1 MSVGNLPIRT
11 RLDQLV
17 TEGESIFGE
26 FKKTNT
32 GVLEDSVR
40 FTQWTTSCLNLLDK
54 LSVSTNRFVKE
65 FELWVRPDRSKRDH
79 DVNPGAALGVLKSAR
94 DEYALGLAIEYH
106 LSVSAAV
113 FDGILDE
120 ADYLLQKGYLRAAA
134 VLIGAALEEGL
145 KNRARAAGLE
155 VGPRDTLNPVIV
167 KLKAPEV
174 HVLTDFDAKRLESIA
189 KMRNDA
195 AHGGEFNYQSPQ
207 ISQALSEVRDTLEQV
222 LRQA

>member
-1 MSVGNLPIRT
+1 VSIGGVQIRT

-17 TEGESIFGE
+17 AEGESIFAE
-26 FKKTNT
+26 FKKAKS
-32 GVLEDSVR
+32 GILEDSVR

-65 FELWVRPDRSKRDH
+65 FELWSRPDRSKRDS
-79 DVNPGAALGVLKSAR
+79 DANLTAALGALKSAR

-120 ADYLLQKGYLRAAA
+120 GDYLMQKGYLRAAA

-145 KNRARAAGLE
+145 KTRARAVGLE
-155 VGPRDTLNPVIV
+155 VGPRDTLNPIIAR
-167 KLKAPEV
+167 LKAPEV
-174 HVLTDFDAKRLESIA
+174 HVLTDFDAKRLEAIA
-189 KMRNDA
+189 RMRNDA
-195 AHGGEFNYQSPQ
+195 AHGGEFNYQLAQVP
-207 ISQALSEVRDTLEQV
+207 QALFEVRTTLEEM
-222 LRQA
+222 LRHS